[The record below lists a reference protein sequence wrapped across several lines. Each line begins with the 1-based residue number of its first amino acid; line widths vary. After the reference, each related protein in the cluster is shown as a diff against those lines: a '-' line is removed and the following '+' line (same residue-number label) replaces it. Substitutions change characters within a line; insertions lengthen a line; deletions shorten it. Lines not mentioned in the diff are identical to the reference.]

1 MTAYHPTVR
10 IIIEDSPRHWA
21 QPDLRGDVTNPP
33 DFHVDRSA
41 YQQGR
46 PLELETCRFEVLNP
60 DLDGLDWLRHGSDI
74 SLLIV
79 STRFLDVAQDAFG
92 HALKTYPVVLEQRGQ
107 PFRSRTRYVLLQ
119 LGAPQPFFDPEGSDS
134 VMDLDFEGH
143 EVISYVRTYA
153 FNLPEQVPPLFRLD
167 TTPFFP
173 TFATEDFLER
183 ARRAGLTNIA
193 WMAAGSSSLTN
204 QSQPL

>member
-1 MTAYHPTVR
+1 MKATVL
-10 IIIEDSPRHWA
+10 IVLPDSPSHWA
-21 QPDLRGDVTNPP
+21 RPDLGGDVTNPP
-33 DFHVDRSA
+33 DFHVDLHA

-46 PLELETCRFEVLNP
+46 PLDIETCRFEVLNP

-74 SLLIV
+74 GLLIV
-79 STRFLDVAQDAFG
+79 STRFLAVAEEAFG
-92 HALKTYPVVLEQRGQ
+92 HALTTYPVAPEQRGQ
-107 PFRSRTRYVLLQ
+107 PFPTRTRYVLLH
-119 LGAPQPFFDPEGSDS
+119 LGAPQPFFDREGSDS
-134 VMDLDFEGH
+134 VMDLDFRGR

-193 WMAAGSSSLTN
+193 WMAAGSSSPTN
-204 QSQPL
+204 QSRPL